1 MMRTRGSVT
10 PNWSIFA
17 NMEMETVGRRSD
29 EEETERETCEE
40 DDEVFDVVDSH

>member
-10 PNWSIFA
+10 PSWSIFA
-17 NMEMETVGRRSD
+17 NTEMETVGRRSD